1 MTLSI
6 PLLKNRL
13 LAALNAEDFARLSTW
28 LTVVDLERG
37 RVLYERGDTMDIVYL
52 PNECVIS
59 LMTPMANGQMVES
72 ATIGCEGALGL
83 TSNGPRYA
91 TARAMVQMGGRAA
104 RIAAARLS
112 EAASRSPSLRAAI
125 DTQDDALLGQ
135 SLQSAACN
143 ALHSVS
149 ARFSRWLLACRD
161 RIGSDTVPLTQDT
174 VAAMLGVQRT
184 TVTAVAGDLQARG
197 LIRYRRGVVD
207 ILDRPGLETTACE
220 CYEAVKKLYQR
231 TAGPI
236 DVAC

>member
-1 MTLSI
+1 MSQAI

-13 LAALNAEDFARLSTW
+13 LAALGAEDFARLSTW

-37 RVLYERGDTMDIVYL
+37 RVLYERGDTIDTVYL

-59 LMTPMANGQMVES
+59 LMTPMASGQLVES

-83 TSNGPRYA
+83 TSGNPRYA
-91 TARAMVQMGGRAA
+91 TARSVVQMGGRAA
-104 RIAAARLS
+104 RIAAVRLA
-112 EAASRSPSLRAAI
+112 EAAARSASLRAQI
-125 DTQDDALLGQ
+125 ETQDDALLGQ

-161 RIGSDTVPLTQDT
+161 RTGSDTVPLTQDT

-184 TVTAVAGDLQARG
+184 TVTAVAGDMQSRG

-207 ILDRPGLETTACE
+207 ILDQDGLETMACE
-220 CYEAVKKLYQR
+220 CYETVKRLYQR

-236 DVAC
+236 DLAC

>member
-1 MTLSI
+1 MTLAI

-13 LAALNAEDFARLSTW
+13 LAALSAEDFARLSTW
-28 LTVVDLERG
+28 LTVVELEKG

-59 LMTPMANGQMVES
+59 LMTPMAGGQMVES

-83 TSNGPRYA
+83 TSGGPRYA
-91 TARAMVQMGGRAA
+91 TANAVVQMGGRAA
-104 RIAAARLS
+104 RIAAVRLAD
-112 EAASRSPSLRAAI
+112 AAGHSASLRAQI
-125 DTQDDALLGQ
+125 ETQDDALLGQ

-161 RIGSDTVPLTQDT
+161 RTGSDSVPLTQDS

-184 TVTAVAGDLQARG
+184 TVTAVAGDMQARG

-207 ILDRPGLETTACE
+207 ILDRPGLETAACE
-220 CYEAVKKLYQR
+220 CYEAVKRLYQR

-236 DVAC
+236 DEAC